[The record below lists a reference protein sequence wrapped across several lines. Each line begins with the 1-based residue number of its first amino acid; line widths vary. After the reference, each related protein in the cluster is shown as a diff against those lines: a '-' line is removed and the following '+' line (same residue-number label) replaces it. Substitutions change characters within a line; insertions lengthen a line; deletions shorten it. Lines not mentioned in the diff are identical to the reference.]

1 MTAYLD
7 ASVVVRKLQREAGS
21 LKEWGQWER
30 AFSSEL
36 LRVEVLRAVDRAR
49 LRGALTDNEVADVV
63 MRARAIL
70 DGLELL
76 QLSPSILNRAAQ
88 SFLTS
93 LGTLDALHLASAV
106 RLAESTGIGLTF
118 LTHDAELGTAAAP
131 FRYGRA
137 AREAQQPQ
145 APPQQPPVPGPL
157 PDAFS
162 RLLAVKATV
171 DSSFTVSVWPRGQ
184 RAGSAA
190 SFIGRLTSNV
200 SPQSRQ
206 R

>member
-21 LKEWGQWER
+21 LKEWGQWKR

-70 DGLELL
+70 DGLDLL

-88 SFLTS
+88 SFLTP
-93 LGTLDALHLASAV
+93 LGTLDALHLATAV
-106 RLAESTGIGLTF
+106 RLMESTGIELTF
-118 LTHDAELGTAAAP
+118 LTHDAELGTAARTMN
-131 FRYGRA
+131 FVVEG
-137 AREAQQPQ
+137 
-145 APPQQPPVPGPL
+145 V
-157 PDAFS
+157 
-162 RLLAVKATV
+162 
-171 DSSFTVSVWPRGQ
+171 
-184 RAGSAA
+184 
-190 SFIGRLTSNV
+190 
-200 SPQSRQ
+200 
-206 R
+206 

>member
-49 LRGALTDNEVADVV
+49 LRGALTDNEVADIV

-76 QLSPSILNRAAQ
+76 KLSPSILNRAAQ
-88 SFLTS
+88 SFLTR

-106 RLAESTGIGLTF
+106 RLAESTGIVLTF
-118 LTHDAELGTAAAP
+118 LTHDAELGTAARSMN
-131 FRYGRA
+131 FVVEG
-137 AREAQQPQ
+137 
-145 APPQQPPVPGPL
+145 V
-157 PDAFS
+157 
-162 RLLAVKATV
+162 
-171 DSSFTVSVWPRGQ
+171 
-184 RAGSAA
+184 
-190 SFIGRLTSNV
+190 
-200 SPQSRQ
+200 
-206 R
+206 

>member
-21 LKEWGQWER
+21 LKEWGQWKR

-49 LRGALTDNEVADVV
+49 LRGALTDNEVADIV
-63 MRARAIL
+63 MRSRAIL

-88 SFLTS
+88 SFLTP

-106 RLAESTGIGLTF
+106 RLTESTGIELTF
-118 LTHDAELGTAAAP
+118 LTHDAELGTAARTMN
-131 FRYGRA
+131 FVVEG
-137 AREAQQPQ
+137 
-145 APPQQPPVPGPL
+145 V
-157 PDAFS
+157 
-162 RLLAVKATV
+162 
-171 DSSFTVSVWPRGQ
+171 
-184 RAGSAA
+184 
-190 SFIGRLTSNV
+190 
-200 SPQSRQ
+200 
-206 R
+206 

>member
-49 LRGALTDNEVADVV
+49 LRGALTDNEVADIV

-88 SFLTS
+88 SFLTP

-106 RLAESTGIGLTF
+106 RLAESTGIELTF
-118 LTHDAELGTAAAP
+118 LTHDAGLGI
-131 FRYGRA
+131 A
-137 AREAQQPQ
+137 ARSMN
-145 APPQQPPVPGPL
+145 
-157 PDAFS
+157 F
-162 RLLAVKATV
+162 AVEGV
-171 DSSFTVSVWPRGQ
+171 
-184 RAGSAA
+184 
-190 SFIGRLTSNV
+190 
-200 SPQSRQ
+200 
-206 R
+206 

>member
-49 LRGALTDNEVADVV
+49 LRGALTDNEVADIV
-63 MRARAIL
+63 MKARAIL

-93 LGTLDALHLASAV
+93 LGTSDAV
-106 RLAESTGIGLTF
+106 RLAESTGIELTF
-118 LTHDAELGTAAAP
+118 LTHDAELGTAARSMN
-131 FRYGRA
+131 FVVEG
-137 AREAQQPQ
+137 
-145 APPQQPPVPGPL
+145 V
-157 PDAFS
+157 
-162 RLLAVKATV
+162 
-171 DSSFTVSVWPRGQ
+171 
-184 RAGSAA
+184 
-190 SFIGRLTSNV
+190 
-200 SPQSRQ
+200 
-206 R
+206 

>member
-36 LRVEVLRAVDRAR
+36 LRIEVLRAVDRAR

-70 DGLELL
+70 DALELL

-88 SFLTS
+88 SFLTP

-106 RLAESTGIGLTF
+106 RLAESTGIELTF
-118 LTHDAELGTAAAP
+118 LTHDAELGTAARSMN
-131 FRYGRA
+131 FVVEG
-137 AREAQQPQ
+137 
-145 APPQQPPVPGPL
+145 V
-157 PDAFS
+157 
-162 RLLAVKATV
+162 
-171 DSSFTVSVWPRGQ
+171 
-184 RAGSAA
+184 
-190 SFIGRLTSNV
+190 
-200 SPQSRQ
+200 
-206 R
+206 

>member
-49 LRGALTDNEVADVV
+49 LRGALTDNEVADIV

-76 QLSPSILNRAAQ
+76 QLSPSILSRAAQ
-88 SFLTS
+88 SFLTP
-93 LGTLDALHLASAV
+93 LGTLDALHLATAV
-106 RLAESTGIGLTF
+106 RLVESTGIELTF
-118 LTHDAELGTAAAP
+118 LPIA
-131 FRYGRA
+131 RNWGRP
-137 AREAQQPQ
+137 ARSMN
-145 APPQQPPVPGPL
+145 
-157 PDAFS
+157 F
-162 RLLAVKATV
+162 AVEGV
-171 DSSFTVSVWPRGQ
+171 
-184 RAGSAA
+184 
-190 SFIGRLTSNV
+190 
-200 SPQSRQ
+200 
-206 R
+206 